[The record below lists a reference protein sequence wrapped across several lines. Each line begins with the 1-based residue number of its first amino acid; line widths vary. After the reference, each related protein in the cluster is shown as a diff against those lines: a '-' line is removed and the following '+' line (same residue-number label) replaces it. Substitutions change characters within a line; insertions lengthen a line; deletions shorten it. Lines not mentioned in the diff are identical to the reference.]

1 MAQLH
6 SSASMDRLHYIAT
19 GEHLSPIA
27 GDACPHPL
35 EWYVKKTRER
45 QARQHAWRS
54 YYDEMRE
61 KGTAVLD
68 FLKTQE
74 LCDVVYS
81 RAILQQG
88 IECAPIYLYRGTEKV
103 LELWEDGGLPPVEP
117 TPCCSP
123 VPKFTLRPPTWLVRE
138 GGTSGAASPTP
149 EAQAELMEEVTGI
162 LHDSSRL
169 RKNFRGLLAMM
180 PTEALWA
187 ELEEWREEVERAQE
201 HLRAV
206 EDELARR

>member
-1 MAQLH
+1 
-6 SSASMDRLHYIAT
+6 MDRLHFIAT

-27 GDACPHPL
+27 GDACPHPV
-35 EWYVKKTRER
+35 EWYIKKTRER

-61 KGTAVLD
+61 KGTAILN
-68 FLKTQE
+68 FLKPQE
-74 LCDVVYS
+74 LCEQVFDM
-81 RAILQQG
+81 AILQQG
-88 IECAPIYLYRGTEKV
+88 LECAPIYLYRGGEKV
-103 LELWEDGGLPPVEP
+103 LELWEDGALPPVEP
-117 TPCCSP
+117 TPCHSP

-138 GGTSGAASPTP
+138 GVSAATSPIPQEEVG
-149 EAQAELMEEVTGI
+149 LVEEVTGI
-162 LHDSSRL
+162 LQSGSRL
-169 RKNFRGLLAMM
+169 RKNFRELLAVM

-201 HLRAV
+201 HLQAV